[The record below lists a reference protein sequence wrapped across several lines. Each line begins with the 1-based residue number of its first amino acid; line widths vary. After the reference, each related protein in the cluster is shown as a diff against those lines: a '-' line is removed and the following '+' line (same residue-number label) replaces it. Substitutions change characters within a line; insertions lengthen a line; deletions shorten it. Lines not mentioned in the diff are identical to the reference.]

1 MTPKSGE
8 EIDIRA
14 AEGDEKSPPVSTNT
28 NTNTKPHPIVA
39 ITNEKAATTHGE
51 TLPGW
56 TIMRPLKMRGLK
68 KGSRSNAESATGN
81 SQSQGAARNG
91 SSVSSADKKDD
102 LRATST
108 NGSGDGVGEV
118 DVLSEVRSDDELLGD
133 DGQQHNAA
141 RGGAGTGMD
150 GTAEE
155 GGSVVYK
162 VYKRRWFGLVQLVL
176 LNIIVSWD
184 VSNLHLLPIHDLT
197 LISGSLFP
205 RIRIQWLNTTIPRNR
220 RLIGLVQASYL
231 HLWLRLRLCY

>member
-8 EIDIRA
+8 DIDIRA
-14 AEGDEKSPPVSTNT
+14 ADGNEKPPVSTT

-133 DGQQHNAA
+133 DEQQHNAA
-141 RGGAGTGMD
+141 SGGAGTGMD

-155 GGSVVYK
+155 GGNVVYK

-197 LISGSLFP
+197 TSVALLFRELEYCGSIL
-205 RIRIQWLNTTIPRNR
+205 RYLG
-220 RLIGLVQASYL
+220 IGGQLA
-231 HLWLRLRLCY
+231 